1 LLGFT
6 EDWSN
11 AAWAVVTGTATKSSN
26 TDIAPNGLQT
36 ADTLTATSADTI
48 IWQTYNPV
56 VNCQYT
62 ASIWLRRKTGS
73 GTVQF
78 TADGG
83 TFTTITLTT
92 TWQRF
97 SATYTAAAGL
107 KAVGVKIVTSGDEVY
122 AWGAQLSDSA
132 SLDTYVPNYGA
143 APTAAAYYG
152 PRLDADPVTLAA
164 KGLLVEEL
172 RTNLLLYSSAFSD
185 AYWTKQTVTFGTS
198 GVAPDGTTT
207 AALLVPSN
215 TPNVQQLFRLSVVAS
230 STCASSIYAKAN
242 GINTFEILDGASGTN
257 GGSFNLSTGV
267 ATNKGTGVASIVP
280 VGNGWYRCISVA
292 TTTGFRLYC
301 PDSTGTASGD
311 GTSGIYI
318 WGAQLE
324 AGSFPTSYIP
334 VGATSAGATRNADV
348 ASVNTQAFPYSAT
361 EGTLV
366 FNFGPF
372 NMSGIMAGEAPYD
385 TAIGMVTNGVRA
397 GRAFSASNFN
407 GWSSNTRLGTPGTSG
422 TISGSSAL
430 APVSGSAPLQK
441 LAIFQSSTALGG
453 VVNGGTVT
461 SAAVTVAPTGASNLL
476 YINERLNGYI
486 RQITYLPRRL
496 TNAELQTR
504 TA

>member
-1 LLGFT
+1 
-6 EDWSN
+6 
-11 AAWAVVTGTATKSSN
+11 
-26 TDIAPNGLQT
+26 
-36 ADTLTATSADTI
+36 
-48 IWQTYNPV
+48 
-56 VNCQYT
+56 
-62 ASIWLRRKTGS
+62 
-73 GTVQF
+73 
-78 TADGG
+78 
-83 TFTTITLTT
+83 
-92 TWQRF
+92 
-97 SATYTAAAGL
+97 
-107 KAVGVKIVTSGDEVY
+107 
-122 AWGAQLSDSA
+122 
-132 SLDTYVPNYGA
+132 
-143 APTAAAYYG
+143 
-152 PRLDADPVTLAA
+152 VTLAA

-172 RTNLLLYSSAFSD
+172 RANLVLYSAAFNEATWGLTGATVSANV
-185 AYWTKQTVTFGTS
+185 AGGTA
-198 GVAPDGTTT
+198 VAPDGTNT
-207 AALLVPSN
+207 ADKLAEDNSTGNHRTLPSSALVVVSGSPY
-215 TPNVQQLFRLSVVAS
+215 TYSV
-230 STCASSIYAKAN
+230 YAKAAERTKIIITDN
-242 GINTFEILDGASGTN
+242 DLQSATFDLSAGTVSSLGSGVT
-257 GGSFNLSTGV
+257 
-267 ATNKGTGVASIVP
+267 APPP
-280 VGNGWYRCISVA
+280 VLVSNGWYRCAITRNA
-292 TTTGFRLYC
+292 GTTNGRIGIFL
-301 PDSTGTASGD
+301 AD
-311 GTSGIYI
+311 GTGAISYTGVTGNGVLL
-318 WGAQLE
+318 WGAQVE
-324 AGSFPTSYIP
+324 AGSFATSYIP
-334 VGATSAGATRNADV
+334 TGAATATRDADV